1 METARPF
8 SCLGRQAWARQASSL
23 MHAASPPGCPSV
35 GQKEWRQR
43 LCCPLVFWARPLDR
57 SGHSGGSKP
66 LLAWT
71 RRRYACSVYHRCTR
85 ALQGLCTAQPRLL
98 LIDDLHWADS
108 DSLGLLS
115 FLLRR
120 LRDQPLG
127 IIAAMRPWPSEAT
140 ALAEELE
147 AAGQASVERLSPLG
161 GASAEQVA
169 QRAAGRELY
178 PAELEQLLASCR
190 GNPFLLTQAGAAT
203 RARAGSVARGGNP
216 TRQLV
221 ARFAGFPP
229 SVLVV
234 AKAASVAGIRFWP
247 RLVGAVAA
255 VDDST
260 VSFALGALIRA
271 GLAHAQPDGQVEFA
285 HPLFA
290 QALYESIEQPE
301 RSRLHGLAMRALL
314 AMGADPAQAA
324 AHAISGHLVADHAA
338 IEALEAAGRAA
349 LAMGA
354 LDGAVT
360 FLSASVDLA
369 GQLATAKLLLALA
382 EAQLAAGQTTEVKAT
397 CQRVLDESPD
407 RSTRVDALVML
418 ARLAWSLDEMDELSE
433 RYEEA
438 VAAAEGTDRLV
449 DVLAQAVMVLSKERG
464 PRWTASWSQRLRELG
479 TELSPAQRTEVD
491 LAWGTAAAIAGE
503 AAGSEAIRAALGP
516 ANLVSVIRS
525 AAPTAFPLMLAAA
538 FDSRLFVEQFDEAD
552 ELFAA
557 AWETAERQGALMTL
571 TQLAIIQAAGYW
583 WRGRLAAAHRLLDE
597 MAEIDAAAG
606 RPEAKEQWGI
616 ILAMM
621 LVEEGETAAALH
633 EVDKA
638 ERLASAGSPWFRTQ
652 LWRIRA
658 EVALDAGRTSDAVQ
672 LARADA
678 RHARAT
684 GCFGALLGTVGRHG
698 DGCFPALRVARRGT
712 GSRRALDRVCRSFP
726 AAGRSPWPPRDE
738 PAWPRLA
745 AIFRSRGAP
754 PLRSRAV
761 GRDRP
766 PPAAGP
772 CIALLR
778 PVPSP

>member
-1 METARPF
+1 
-8 SCLGRQAWARQASSL
+8 
-23 MHAASPPGCPSV
+23 
-35 GQKEWRQR
+35 
-43 LCCPLVFWARPLDR
+43 
-57 SGHSGGSKP
+57 
-66 LLAWT
+66 
-71 RRRYACSVYHRCTR
+71 
-85 ALQGLCTAQPRLL
+85 
-98 LIDDLHWADS
+98 
-108 DSLGLLS
+108 
-115 FLLRR
+115 
-120 LRDQPLG
+120 
-127 IIAAMRPWPSEAT
+127 
-140 ALAEELE
+140 
-147 AAGQASVERLSPLG
+147 
-161 GASAEQVA
+161 
-169 QRAAGRELY
+169 
-178 PAELEQLLASCR
+178 
-190 GNPFLLTQAGAAT
+190 
-203 RARAGSVARGGNP
+203 
-216 TRQLV
+216 
-221 ARFAGFPP
+221 
-229 SVLVV
+229 
-234 AKAASVAGIRFWP
+234 
-247 RLVGAVAA
+247 
-255 VDDST
+255 
-260 VSFALGALIRA
+260 
-271 GLAHAQPDGQVEFA
+271 
-285 HPLFA
+285 
-290 QALYESIEQPE
+290 
-301 RSRLHGLAMRALL
+301 
-314 AMGADPAQAA
+314 
-324 AHAISGHLVADHAA
+324 
-338 IEALEAAGRAA
+338 
-349 LAMGA
+349 MGA

-360 FLSASVDLA
+360 FFSASVDLA

-479 TELSPAQRTEVD
+479 TELSPAQRTEVE
-491 LAWGTAAAIAGE
+491 LAWGTAAAIAGD
-503 AAGSEAIRAALGP
+503 AAGSEAIRAAVGP

-571 TQLAIIQAAGYW
+571 SQLAIIQAAGYW

-672 LARADA
+672 LARQMRDMHERLGVLEPCWAPWADTA
-678 RHARAT
+678 MVAFLRSGLLDEAQ
-684 GCFGALLGTVGRHG
+684 ALVEH
-698 DGCFPALRVARRGT
+698 
-712 GSRRALDRVCRSFP
+712 LDRVCRKLPCCWPQSV
-726 AAGRSPWPPRDE
+726 AASDE

-745 AIFRSRGAP
+745 AIFREPRRTTAPQSSCWKGSTSPCGGPPYCSPTAGSFAVAAARCSRGHRWSEHFKRARRAGDASGLP
-754 PLRSRAV
+754 GTSRAAGERGPATADQPDRAQRPEHSVAALAAEGATNAEIAGSLFISTKTVEHHLTSAYSKLGVRSRK
-761 GRDRP
+761 RLRRSWI
-766 PPAAGP
+766 AGGP
-772 CIALLR
+772 FLI
-778 PVPSP
+778 